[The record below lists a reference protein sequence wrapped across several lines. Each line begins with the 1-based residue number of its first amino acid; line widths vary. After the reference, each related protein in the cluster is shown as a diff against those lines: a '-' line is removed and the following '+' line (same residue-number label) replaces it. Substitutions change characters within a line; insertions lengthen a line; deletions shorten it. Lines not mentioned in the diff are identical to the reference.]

1 MADAFN
7 RFNTGGQYF
16 YQPQHP
22 RTLNHRNGSPI
33 SNSRGLFQPN
43 TDTPSPNRSP
53 GTHSPAH
60 NPYAM
65 YNHSN
70 HRQNHLLSSG
80 AGHNFQ
86 TQMGLHKGFQNQN
99 HGNNS
104 HHMSSQ
110 TQDHG
115 VVGHNSAF
123 GNHQYSNSA
132 SNLTASTPHYAPT
145 HLQNGNSDQS
155 AVLGNSVSN
164 EHWADQKAEYGRLQ
178 KAGDKPHF
186 YARNSPHVSRFPG
199 ASQSSITRSMDT
211 EEHGERRR
219 ALTASEEAEEAGSW
233 DALDLGGHGLKSM
246 GPSLFRHYPNLRKI
260 YFNHNKLTWLPGE
273 VGHMR
278 NLTVLDLSFNKLDTL
293 PAEVG
298 MLTKLKKLLLYGN
311 ELRDLPYEIGSLYH
325 LEVLGIAGNHMLRAD
340 YMERMREHGTKEF
353 VRFLREQAPPPP
365 PPNDREWIQLVD
377 DADAEPEKFTVC
389 SWNTLCDR
397 AATQA
402 LYGYTPSGALTWEHR
417 RGVILDELTHRNADI
432 LTLQEID
439 IENYNE
445 YFRPNLAAEDYKGIF
460 FPKSRAQTMAEKES
474 KMVDGC
480 AIFYKNTKYIL
491 LDKQLVVF
499 SREAINRP
507 DMKGE
512 HDVYNRVMPRDHIA
526 VVALLESRVTGSRL
540 IVVNTHL
547 AWEGHFAD
555 VKVVQ
560 VAILLEQIA
569 KLAETYSNW
578 PPCKDKELFKY
589 ANEDRADGLPETPIV
604 PAPSMKYD
612 NALQIPLLICG
623 DFNSLADS
631 GVHELITSGSLAPK
645 HKDLGT
651 QTYGDFTRHGMS
663 HPFALKSAYASG
675 GHWPFTNYTPD
686 FHEVIDYAW
695 YSTNSLQVTGL
706 LGEVD
711 PEYMRRVPGFPNW
724 HFPSDHLALYVEF
737 QVKSRKEARK
747 AVEAD
752 FGSGSKQSSSS
763 RH

>member
-7 RFNTGGQYF
+7 RAYTGGQYP
-16 YQPQHP
+16 YQFQHP

-43 TDTPSPNRSP
+43 PDTPSPNRSP

-60 NPYAM
+60 NPYSM
-65 YNHSN
+65 YNHNS
-70 HRQNHLLSSG
+70 HQQNHLLG
-80 AGHNFQ
+80 NRAGQHFQ
-86 TQMGLHKGFQNQN
+86 TQMGLHKGFQSQG
-99 HGNNS
+99 HGNQAHQMNGQG
-104 HHMSSQ
+104 H
-110 TQDHG
+110 DHNMNQ
-115 VVGHNSAF
+115 HNGAF
-123 GNHQYSNSA
+123 GNHQYTGSG
-132 SNLTASTPHYAPT
+132 SNLAANPAHYANT
-145 HLQNGNSDQS
+145 HLQNGTPDPS
-155 AVLGNSVSN
+155 AGLGTSAPN
-164 EHWADQKAEYGRLQ
+164 EHWADQEAEYSRLQ
-178 KAGDKPHF
+178 KSGEKPHF
-186 YARNSPHVSRFPG
+186 YARNSPSVSRFPG
-199 ASQSSITRSMDT
+199 ISQSSISRSTDT

-219 ALTASEEAEEAGSW
+219 TLTASEEAEDVGSW

-246 GPSLFRHYPNLRKI
+246 AASIIRHYPNLRKI
-260 YFNHNKLTWLPGE
+260 YFNHNKLTWLPSE
-273 VGHMR
+273 VGMMR
-278 NLTVLDLSFNKLDTL
+278 NLTMLDVSFNKLDAL
-293 PAEVG
+293 PAEIG
-298 MLTKLKKLLLYGN
+298 MLTNLKKLLVYGN

-340 YMERMREHGTKEF
+340 YMERMREHGTREF
-353 VRFLREQAPPPP
+353 VRFLREQAPIPA
-365 PPNDREWIQLVD
+365 PPNDREWIQLIE
-377 DADAEPEKFTVC
+377 DADTEPEKFTVC

-402 LYGYTPSGALTWEHR
+402 AYGYTPSNALAWEHR
-417 RGVILDELTHRNADI
+417 RRVILDELTHRNADI

-460 FPKSRAQTMAEKES
+460 WPKSRAQTMGEKES
-474 KMVDGC
+474 KIVDGC

-491 LDKQLVVF
+491 LDKQLIVF
-499 SREAINRP
+499 SREALSRP

-526 VVALLESRVTGSRL
+526 VVALLESRATGSRL

-547 AWEGHFAD
+547 AWEGWFAD

-560 VAILLEQIA
+560 VAILMEQVA
-569 KLAETYSNW
+569 KLAETYSKW

-589 ANEDRADGLPETPIV
+589 ANEDRADGLPEVPIV
-604 PAPSMKYD
+604 PAPSQKYD
-612 NALQIPLLICG
+612 SALQIPLLICG

-631 GVHELITSGSLAPK
+631 GVHELITHGALSPAHADLAT
-645 HKDLGT
+645 HK
-651 QTYGDFTRHGMS
+651 YGDFTRAGMGMS
-663 HPFALKSAYASG
+663 HPFTLKSAYSNVAS
-675 GHWPFTNYTPD
+675 WPFTNYTPD
-686 FHEVIDYAW
+686 FREAIDYAW

-724 HFPSDHLALYVEF
+724 HFPSDHLALLVEF
-737 QVKSRKEARK
+737 QVKGRKEARK
-747 AVEAD
+747 AVEAS
-752 FGSGSKQSSSS
+752 FGPGRRGS